1 MAATQS
7 KEIPMFRKAWFAVVA
22 VFVVLCAL
30 VLPTTSADAVTVS
43 HAELKGGLL
52 RLDGMNAAPGI
63 FVMVSS
69 SSSYAGARSSYSSA
83 GSFHVEAANFR
94 ADDCQV
100 VVSDRQTLNKTV
112 TLSGCTPTPVK
123 PAGANPPPTGNCVIT
138 PGAPATYNVGTLSTY
153 YFATTGCDTSSTPV
167 QWVFLAG
174 RIPVGM
180 SGPTFQGQT
189 NGAVS
194 GTPTTAGIYSFR
206 VQVTDSAGATDT
218 ETFTITVAPP
228 RTP

>member
-1 MAATQS
+1 ML
-7 KEIPMFRKAWFAVVA
+7 RKAWFAVVA
-22 VFVVLCAL
+22 LFVVLGAL
-30 VLPTTSADAVTVS
+30 VLPAGSAQAVTVS
-43 HAELKGGLL
+43 HAELKGGVLS
-52 RLDGMNAAPGI
+52 LDGMNAAPGI

-69 SSSYAGARSSYSSA
+69 TSSFAGARSSYSSA
-83 GSFHVEAANFR
+83 GSYHVQKANFR

-123 PAGANPPPTGNCVIT
+123 PAGANPPPSGSCVIT
-138 PGAPATYNVGTLSTY
+138 PGAPVTYQVGALSTY
-153 YFATTGCDTSSTPV
+153 YFATKGCNTSTGSV
-167 QWVFLAG
+167 QWSFLAG

-180 SGPTFQGQT
+180 SGPIFQGQT
-189 NGAVS
+189 AGAVS
-194 GTPTTAGIYSFR
+194 GSPTTAGTYSFR

-228 RTP
+228 RAL